1 MVATQRIET
10 KVVTPGDPPW
20 VKALFLAPAVVG
32 SFCAL
37 VLLGQSR
44 SVRHGLRRLIGRGA
58 PAAPTGALDAVRA
71 RIVGQDRRRI
81 ASVFG
86 PPPASTSAPCVTW
99 YYPVRTVER
108 TAMAISFE
116 DDRATR
122 VEFFQSP
129 E

>member
-1 MVATQRIET
+1 MVATKRIET

-20 VKALFLAPAVVG
+20 VKALFLAPAVLG

-44 SVRHGLRRLIGRGA
+44 SVRHALRRLMGRPS
-58 PAAPTGALDAVRA
+58 PATPSGALDAVRA

-81 ASVFG
+81 TTLFG
-86 PPPASTSAPCVTW
+86 PPPASTSAPSVTW
-99 YYPVRTVER
+99 YYPVRAAAR

-116 DDRATR
+116 DDTATR
-122 VEFFQSP
+122 VEFFRSP